1 MKYFPLFCAIVWIFS
16 ACQGGKQNM
25 VSSQTGDT
33 IPLRYAENLTL
44 VAYPEYT
51 VATLRNPWDTLRTLH
66 TYILVPAAEPL
77 PAFAAR
83 YGGAYPAFQS
93 SSLFVGTL
101 RTGEQFGSFQQYR
114 WYLRLEI
121 YQTASRAGRR

>member
-77 PAFAAR
+77 PTGR
-83 YGGAYPAFQS
+83 IHYRTE
-93 SSLFVGTL
+93 LFCSK
-101 RTGEQFGSFQQYR
+101 RTGENRKYDIGN
-114 WYLRLEI
+114 L
-121 YQTASRAGRR
+121 

>member
-51 VATLRNPWDTLRTLH
+51 VATLRNPWDTLKTLH
-66 TYILVPAAEPL
+66 T
-77 PAFAAR
+77 